1 MSEVNWH
8 GKPYYSLDAYLKNRY
23 GHKCYKVALNAHM
36 TCPNRDGTL
45 DTRGCVFCSKGGSG
59 EFAVDIDN
67 SDIKYNTGAGC
78 HTETLTGG
86 TALAS
91 LEVQLQEGVGLIRRK
106 LGANANDILPNT
118 VHNVYEQFNPL
129 AGPCIIAYFQAYT
142 NTYAPV
148 SYLRQ
153 IFSLALSHPLVCGIS
168 IATRPDCLPPEVLA
182 LLDELRTEFPDKF
195 LWVELGLQTIHEK
208 TARFIRRGYE
218 LSCFE
223 KAVGELNRL
232 DLPVIVHVI
241 LGLPD
246 ETRLQMLETV
256 EYLNKVGIFGVKLQL
271 LHVLESTDL
280 AETYRKGTFS
290 VLTKEAY
297 LDILIDCLVHLSPEI
312 VVHRVTG
319 DGPKRILIAPQWS
332 GNKRDVLNS
341 LHQLMYKENA
351 RQGRLYL
358 QKMGTRCPTGSKS
371 QTAIN

>member
-45 DTRGCVFCSKGGSG
+45 DTRGCVFCSQGGSG

-67 SDIKYNTGAGC
+67 NDVKCNTGTGC
-78 HTETLTGG
+78 HTETFTGR

-91 LEVQLQEGVGLIRRK
+91 LEVQLQEGISLIRRK
-106 LGANANDILPNT
+106 LGAIANDVFPNNVHDIT
-118 VHNVYEQFNPL
+118 VQSKPF
-129 AGPCIIAYFQAYT
+129 AAPCIIAYFQAYT

-168 IATRPDCLPPEVLA
+168 IATRPDCLPSEVLA
-182 LLDELRTEFPDKF
+182 LLDELRTAFPSKF
-195 LWVELGLQTIHEK
+195 LWVELGLQTIHED

-223 KAVGELNRL
+223 KAVGELKRL
-232 DLPVIVHVI
+232 DLPVIVHII
-241 LGLPD
+241 LGLPG
-246 ETRLQMLETV
+246 ETQLQMVETV
-256 EYLNKVGIFGVKLQL
+256 EYLNKIGVFGVKLQL
-271 LHVLESTDL
+271 LHVLEGTDL
-280 AETYRKGTFS
+280 AVSYREGTVA

-297 LDILIDCLVHLSPEI
+297 MDTLIDCLEHLSPEI

-319 DGPKRILIAPQWS
+319 DGPKRILIAPRWS

-341 LHQLMYKENA
+341 LHQLMYKRNT
-351 RQGRLYL
+351 RQGRLYP
-358 QKMGTRCPTGSKS
+358 Q
-371 QTAIN
+371 